1 MIDQFSDFSYSENG
15 SVPRVSGG
23 VHLVFFLT
31 FLLILMIE
39 TSYRDDLFE
48 ASLGFIKKI
57 QEGSS
62 KAGAHIWDV
71 YSNIGLLVAVAG
83 PPFWVLL
90 VSWKRL

>member
-48 ASLGFIKKI
+48 ASLDFIKKI
-57 QEGSS
+57 
-62 KAGAHIWDV
+62 
-71 YSNIGLLVAVAG
+71 
-83 PPFWVLL
+83 
-90 VSWKRL
+90 